1 MHNYIRKDHG
11 FIAAISE
18 YNPASV
24 VMVGAPLD
32 ITVTF
37 RPGTRDGPTAIRVMS
52 QSLEDYSLELG
63 RELNSV
69 PVYDAGDLVLPAGD
83 LAASLGRIEDA
94 VDAVMGD
101 GKLPLLLGGEHLL
114 TLPAVKAAARRY
126 PDLIVVQFD
135 AHADLLDS
143 YEGATLSHATV
154 MRRVAEIVGEENV
167 VQLGIRSATRDEVA
181 FARDNTLMYCYDVI
195 PALDEILQ
203 AIKGR
208 PVYVTVDIDVVDPAF
223 APGVGTPEPGGID
236 AREFIQAAYYL
247 YDMNVIGMDLVEVN
261 PAFDRA
267 NLTALLAAKF
277 LREAILCLGRAG
289 RAKIKVVDSR
299 LAGRKNVNRS

>member
-1 MHNYIRKDHG
+1 MHNYIRKDYG
-11 FIAAISE
+11 FIAAIPE
-18 YNPASV
+18 YNLASV

-37 RPGTRDGPTAIRVMS
+37 RPGTREGPAAIRVMS

-63 RELNSV
+63 RELGSV

-83 LAASLGRIEDA
+83 LAAGLGRIEEA
-94 VDAVMGD
+94 ADAVMGD

-126 PDLIVVQFD
+126 PDLIVVQLD
-135 AHADLLDS
+135 AHADLLDR
-143 YEGATLSHATV
+143 YEGAGLSHATV
-154 MRRVAEIVGEENV
+154 MRRVAEIVGPENV
-167 VQLGIRSATRDEVA
+167 IQLGIRSATKDEIA
-181 FARDNTLMYCYDVI
+181 YARDNTLMYCYDVV
-195 PALDEILQ
+195 PALDEILPSL
-203 AIKGR
+203 KGR

-247 YDMNVIGMDLVEVN
+247 YDLNVVGMDLVEVN

-299 LAGRKNVNRS
+299 LRERKNANRS